1 MSFQDSAH
9 LAIRIRRSADE
20 VYDYVSNPENLP
32 EWAAGLGG
40 SVEQRDGVWWAE
52 SPMGEVQVSFVEA
65 NAFRVAD
72 HTVTLPD
79 GQRVLNPMRVLEH
92 AEGCEV
98 VFSLFRRPEMSS
110 ADFERDGQTVE
121 ADLARLKSLLEF

>member
-1 MSFQDSAH
+1 MNNQDSAH
-9 LAIRIRRSADE
+9 VAIRIRRPADE
-20 VYDYVSNPENLP
+20 VYGYLSNPQNLP

-40 SVEQRDGVWWAE
+40 SIQQRDGVWWAE
-52 SPMGEVQVSFVEA
+52 SPMGEVQVSFVET

-92 AEGCEV
+92 
-98 VFSLFRRPEMSS
+98 P
-110 ADFERDGQTVE
+110 
-121 ADLARLKSLLEF
+121 